1 MGHILISDLVRAVL
15 ILVIL
20 ICFPQDGEER
30 EASPPRVGDAHGENQ
45 PSSPHD
51 QLCSEH
57 PPLLIQGGRTLVI
70 LMMVMIKF

>member
-1 MGHILISDLVRAVL
+1 MGHILNSDIVRAVFL
-15 ILVIL
+15 LVIL

-30 EASPPRVGDAHGENQ
+30 KASPPRVGDAASQDQ

-57 PPLLIQGGRTLVI
+57 PPLLIQGGMTLVI
-70 LMMVMIKF
+70 LMIVK